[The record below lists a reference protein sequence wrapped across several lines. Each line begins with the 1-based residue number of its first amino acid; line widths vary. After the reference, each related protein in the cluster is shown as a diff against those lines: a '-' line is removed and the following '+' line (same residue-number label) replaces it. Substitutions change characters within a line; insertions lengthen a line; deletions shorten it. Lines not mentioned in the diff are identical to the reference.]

1 MEPWRSLEFSPAC
14 HAGDRGFKSP
24 WLRSSIVSMSS
35 NKKEKKQK
43 KAKAF
48 CPSCRKMSVP
58 KKKGTKMWCGDC
70 GDPID

>member
-1 MEPWRSLEFSPAC
+1 
-14 HAGDRGFKSP
+14 
-24 WLRSSIVSMSS
+24 MSS